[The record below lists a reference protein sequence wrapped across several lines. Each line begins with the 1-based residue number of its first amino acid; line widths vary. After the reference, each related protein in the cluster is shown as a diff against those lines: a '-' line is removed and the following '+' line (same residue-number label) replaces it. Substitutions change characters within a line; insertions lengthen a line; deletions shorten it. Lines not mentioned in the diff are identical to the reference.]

1 MSYSVSPG
9 SKKPARTT
17 NNGPV
22 STGYNK
28 INNTDDEESNG
39 GSDLE
44 GIKRQIEGNLS
55 AIQLSIRKL
64 EKLNTSISTESD
76 SR

>member
-9 SKKPARTT
+9 SKKPVRTS
-17 NNGPV
+17 NNGAI
-22 STGYNK
+22 SQGYNK
-28 INNTDDEESNG
+28 INNTDDEESNSG
-39 GSDLE
+39 NDLE
-44 GIKRQIEGNLS
+44 AIKRQIEGNLS